1 MKKWSI
7 LIASLLVFFSS
18 AAWAASLEDLKR
30 GPVLL
35 VTAEYTPYRDLA
47 GPELVALLKKYDIQI
62 CLCVREDQLND
73 ELDNLYKAYE
83 QAGLHIL
90 FWPLLPKKDG
100 LYVNKE
106 TAEKYISYLEVIYG
120 WAEKHNHKIDAVVVD
135 VEPGSGGFKKMV
147 KDMDKKS
154 WPQAMEKFSRIIQKI
169 HGHDSLAIGVAFPF
183 VSDDKRRGTHGWED
197 LFGGPVASVDWDYL
211 AVMMYTS
218 WFVQMLKSAGMT
230 FDAAHWVAY
239 DYSVDLKNLWGDK
252 AAVALGVTNP
262 GEGKETVIYDS
273 PEKIAPAIAAV
284 REAGVRNIGI
294 YDMKGILAAGDPEAW
309 FKVLKDTPPG
319 LPKKGKLA
327 AKNFR
332 SLVRAAGRLLEILR

>member
-1 MKKWSI
+1 MKKLWLMVLLAGVLSQ
-7 LIASLLVFFSS
+7 AVSARSLDELGQ
-18 AAWAASLEDLKR
+18 

-106 TAEKYISYLEVIYG
+106 TAERYIAYLDVIYD
-120 WAEKHNHKIDAVVVD
+120 WAEKRGHKIEAMVVD
-135 VEPGSGGFKKMV
+135 VEPGSGGFKKML

-154 WPQAMEKFSRIIQKI
+154 WPQAVEKFNRIIQKI
-169 HGHDSLAIGVAFPF
+169 HEHDSLAIGVAFPF
-183 VSDDKRRGTHGWED
+183 VSDDKARGTHGWED

-239 DYSVDLKNLWGDK
+239 DYSLDLKKLWGDK

-262 GEGKETVIYDS
+262 GEGNETVIYDS

-284 REAGVRNIGI
+284 RMAGIKNLGI
-294 YDMKGILAAGDPEAW
+294 YDMKGILETGEPEAW
-309 FKVLKDTPPG
+309 FKVLKDTPPA

-332 SLVRAAGRLLEILR
+332 SLVRAAGRLLEMMR